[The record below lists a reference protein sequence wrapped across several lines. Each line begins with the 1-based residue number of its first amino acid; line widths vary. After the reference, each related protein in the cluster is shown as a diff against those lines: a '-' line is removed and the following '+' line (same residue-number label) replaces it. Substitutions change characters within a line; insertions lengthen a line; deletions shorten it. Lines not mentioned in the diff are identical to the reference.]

1 MKVLVLNAG
10 SSSLKYQLFDMEN
23 NDVLAKWLVD
33 RIWIDGGVIKHKW
46 RQEEKVEIKWNL
58 EDHGVALQ
66 KVLDLLTHQEHWVIW
81 SLDEI
86 QAVWHRVVHGGE
98 YFQNSTLI
106 DEDAKTKLKELIALA
121 PLHNP
126 ANIMGIEAVERVL
139 PGVPNI
145 GVFDTAFHQTME
157 PSSYIYPIP
166 YKYYEKYKIRR
177 YGFHGTSHKYV
188 SYRAAEILWKNI
200 SDLKLIVCHV
210 WNGASVT
217 AIKWGKV
224 IDTSMGFTPLEW
236 LVMWTRCGDID
247 PAIIHFLMTNENMT
261 SEEIDKM
268 LNKESWVIWISEISS
283 DMREIEDGH
292 IAGSV
297 KETLALDI
305 YVNKI
310 LKYIWSY
317 VAMLDGCDAIIL
329 TAGVLENSAYIRK
342 MMADRLGRLGIKLD
356 DEKNNFRWEERIIS
370 TPDSSTIMMVVPTNE
385 EYMIA
390 KDTMTL
396 LK

>member
-46 RQEEKVEIKWNL
+46 KNDEKIEIKENL
-58 EDHGVALQ
+58 EDHSIALW
-66 KVLDLLTHQEHWVIW
+66 KVLDLLIHPEHGVIEN
-81 SLDEI
+81 LDEI
-86 QAVWHRVVHGGE
+86 NAAWHRVVHGGE
-98 YFQNSTLI
+98 YFQDSTI
-106 DEDAKTKLKELIALA
+106 INDEVKDRLKELISLA

-166 YKYYEKYKIRR
+166 YKFYEKYKIRR
-177 YGFHGTSHKYV
+177 YGFHWTSHKYV
-188 SYRAAEILWKNI
+188 AHRAAEILGKDI
-200 SDLKLIVCHV
+200 SDLKMIVCHV

-217 AIKWGKV
+217 AIKWWKV
-224 IDTSMGFTPLEW
+224 IDTSMGFTPLEG
-236 LVMWTRCGDID
+236 LVMWTRSGDID

-292 IAGSV
+292 IAGNP

-317 VAMLDGCDAIIL
+317 VAMLDGCDALVL

-356 DEKNNFRWEERIIS
+356 EEKNNFRWEERIIS
-370 TPDSSTIMMVVPTNE
+370 TSDSSTVMMVVPTNE